1 MRITRK
7 EIRGLIMEEL
17 HRALSE
23 AAFPEDL
30 EGVYGEEPP
39 EAFGDEPTDYDE
51 AYNTFGADAF
61 LEIRAAAERFFDKF
75 VDGVPEYKRRMS
87 FTGYIQKRQP
97 DLYDS
102 LIAAVGGDAE
112 QLDYLLNA
120 AYEGM
125 LPEIQF
131 DTGAQ
136 EDYEE
141 EVRSSRY

>member
-23 AAFPEDL
+23 AAFPEEL
-30 EGVYGEEPP
+30 EGVYGEDPP
-39 EAFGDEPTDYDE
+39 E
-51 AYNTFGADAF
+51 
-61 LEIRAAAERFFDKF
+61 
-75 VDGVPEYKRRMS
+75 
-87 FTGYIQKRQP
+87 

-102 LIAAVGGDAE
+102 LIAAVGGDPD

-131 DTGAQ
+131 DAGAQ

>member
-23 AAFPEDL
+23 AAFPEEL

-39 EAFGDEPTDYDE
+39 AEIGDEPTDYDE
-51 AYNTFGADAF
+51 AYNTFG
-61 LEIRAAAERFFDKF
+61 EEVWPQIRAAAESFFDSQ
-75 VDGVPEYKRRMS
+75 DGVPEYKRRMT

-102 LIAAVGGDAE
+102 LIETVGGDAD

>member
-23 AAFPEDL
+23 AAFPEEL

-39 EAFGDEPTDYDE
+39 EEIGDEPTDYDE

-61 LEIRAAAERFFDKF
+61 LEIRAAAERFFDSQ
-75 VDGVPEYKRRMS
+75 DGVPEYKRRMT
-87 FTGYIQKRQP
+87 FTGYIQKGHP

-102 LIAAVGGDAE
+102 LIETVGGDAD

-120 AYEGM
+120 AYDGM

>member
-23 AAFPEDL
+23 AAFPEEL
-30 EGVYGEEPP
+30 EGFYGEAPP
-39 EAFGDEPTDYDE
+39 EGVSGEQTDYDE
-51 AYNTFGADAF
+51 AYNTFG
-61 LEIRAAAERFFDKF
+61 AAERFFDKF

-87 FTGYIQKRQP
+87 FTGYIQKGHP
-97 DLYDS
+97 DLYDT
-102 LIAAVGGDAE
+102 LIAAVGGDTE

-131 DTGAQ
+131 DAGAQ